1 MFLRLAP
8 SPLVLGYSRPLVGVN
23 TESSEVIQEIPRP
36 LFFLPLHTTRCPITL
51 PNIAQFGSLV
61 SSMRGTNPANSIRL
75 LRIILSTLSLPVF
88 MRVSSVWLLPRRPL
102 QRVRKLWWA
111 RCSVSSWQLRE
122 LHVTQPYN
130 VVPSTS
136 APDIRI
142 LSSRGAYGRSYSSRV
157 YFRKLHH
164 ALRMCRSTSMD
175 RSVSLWLRF
184 PQVYELVRLVVHL
197 AGCLYVGYGGFL
209 RHPLRALT
217 YDLNLS
223 LRYGEAKRRA
233 HVTPIIF
240 MSCAVKFQATLASS
254 SYSMPHSKV
263 KRAGSP
269 SVAPPRPPAPIL
281 FLRCTR
287 ESVKSLSGLKRV

>member
-1 MFLRLAP
+1 MW
-8 SPLVLGYSRPLVGVN
+8 
-23 TESSEVIQEIPRP
+23 
-36 LFFLPLHTTRCPITL
+36 LF
-51 PNIAQFGSLV
+51 S
-61 SSMRGTNPANSIRL
+61 
-75 LRIILSTLSLPVF
+75 
-88 MRVSSVWLLPRRPL
+88 RRPL

-111 RCSVSSWQLRE
+111 RCSVSSWHTRE
-122 LHVTQPYN
+122 LHVTQPYIF
-130 VVPSTS
+130 VSSTS
-136 APDIRI
+136 ALDIRI
-142 LSSRGAYGRSYSSRV
+142 LSSRGALGRSYSSRV

-217 YDLNLS
+217 YDLSLS

-233 HVTPIIF
+233 HDPITPIIF
-240 MSCAVKFQATLASS
+240 QSCSVKFQATLASS

-269 SVAPPRPPAPIL
+269 PVASPRTPAPVIL
-281 FLRCTR
+281 LRCTR
-287 ESVKSLSGLKRV
+287 ASMKPLSGLKRV

>member
-1 MFLRLAP
+1 MKRSIPCSGPPSSP

-36 LFFLPLHTTRCPITL
+36 LFFLPPHTARCPIIL
-51 PNIAQFGSLV
+51 PNMTQFGSLV
-61 SSMRGTNPANSIRL
+61 SSMRGTNPGNGIRL

-88 MRVSSVWLLPRRPL
+88 MGVSSVWLFPRRPL

-111 RCSVSSWQLRE
+111 RCSVSSWHARE
-122 LHVTQPYN
+122 LRVTQPYN

-142 LSSRGAYGRSYSSRV
+142 LSSRGALGQSYSSRV

-197 AGCLYVGYGGFL
+197 TGCLYVGYGGFL

-233 HVTPIIF
+233 HDHNHPHHLHELRCQIPGDSGIII
-240 MSCAVKFQATLASS
+240 VQHASQQS
-254 SYSMPHSKV
+254 QKGWLSV
-263 KRAGSP
+263 GCSP
-269 SVAPPRPPAPIL
+269 SPPQPL
-281 FLRCTR
+281 
-287 ESVKSLSGLKRV
+287 LSF